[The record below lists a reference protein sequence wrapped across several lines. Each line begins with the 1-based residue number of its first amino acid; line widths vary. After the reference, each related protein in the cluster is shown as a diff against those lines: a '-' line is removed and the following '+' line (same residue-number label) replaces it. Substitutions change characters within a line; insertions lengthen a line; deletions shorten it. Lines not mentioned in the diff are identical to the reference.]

1 MANTAAAFAMAG
13 PCVAAPEASVASSHG
28 SMPVLY
34 TVQAPVSVVASQSPA
49 MSRHEMPML
58 MYVLSMA
65 LLTAAKPSGMLA
77 PGIMFVLT
85 VAAAEGLALSSCG
98 SSAAAN
104 A

>member
-1 MANTAAAFAMAG
+1 MANMAAAFAMAG

-65 LLTAAKPSGMLA
+65 LLTAAKPSGMLVA
-77 PGIMFVLT
+77 LGEQVSQLVPVRQT
-85 VAAAEGLALSSCG
+85 VPRWS
-98 SSAAAN
+98 
-104 A
+104 